1 MGLST
6 TSSADQAIDYTR
18 KMILVKKVHIFRHL
32 SQEQTT
38 KVVRSFVLHHYK
50 KGDLVVKQGDVASA
64 FFVIASGEVTVKI
77 GGNVVRTLGKN
88 AYLGERALLLDE
100 HRTATVEVL
109 SNEAECWSVEKSTFK
124 QIVKGQ
130 MQQEMLNRIQ
140 LQDTTVTLKDLNQV
154 RIIGTGATGIVR
166 LVQHKTTHMRYA
178 LKSVAKHGDTVPEE
192 VRRECDLL
200 RENDHPFI
208 MALVKTFETPKC
220 IYILTELITGGELH
234 AAMRRIPTVLSRAQ
248 TQFYGGSMVLVLEQL
263 ADRNIVYRDLKPE
276 NVMLDH
282 QGYIKL
288 IDFGI
293 AKKIC
298 KEQRKTFTMIGTPHY
313 MAPEII
319 RGHGYGTEVDVWSFG
334 VIIYEFVCGSL
345 PFADELDDPLE
356 VCSAVLRDALSFPL
370 HYRDRLG
377 ESLLRGL
384 LCRPPKKRLGLGING
399 LDDVKSHKYFTVG
412 FEGGSLFDRI
422 LGRELDAPD
431 VPHGETYCDLDEIES
446 IDISDDGDLG

>member
-1 MGLST
+1 
-6 TSSADQAIDYTR
+6 
-18 KMILVKKVHIFRHL
+18 
-32 SQEQTT
+32 
-38 KVVRSFVLHHYK
+38 
-50 KGDLVVKQGDVASA
+50 
-64 FFVIASGEVTVKI
+64 
-77 GGNVVRTLGKN
+77 
-88 AYLGERALLLDE
+88 
-100 HRTATVEVL
+100 
-109 SNEAECWSVEKSTFK
+109 
-124 QIVKGQ
+124 
-130 MQQEMLNRIQ
+130 
-140 LQDTTVTLKDLNQV
+140 
-154 RIIGTGATGIVR
+154 
-166 LVQHKTTHMRYA
+166 
-178 LKSVAKHGDTVPEE
+178 
-192 VRRECDLL
+192 
-200 RENDHPFI
+200 
-208 MALVKTFETPKC
+208 
-220 IYILTELITGGELH
+220 
-234 AAMRRIPTVLSRAQ
+234 
-248 TQFYGGSMVLVLEQL
+248 MVLVLEQL

-356 VCSAVLRDALSFPL
+356 VCSAVLRDTLSFPL